1 MEEENA
7 AAAQENGA
15 DVSQQDAP
23 TGYPYQQDLYPHYH
37 HPYPY
42 YPYPY
47 PHPPQKSSL
56 DTATLALVISAIG
69 LVYWFPPFV
78 LPGVALYLA
87 GKARKEIEAGMP
99 VAYNAATFVK
109 VARGLAIAGIVI
121 AGLFMLFIFV
131 AIVLAAA
138 YGR

>member
-1 MEEENA
+1 MEEENT
-7 AAAQENGA
+7 AAAQENGT
-15 DVSQQDAP
+15 DVSQQDAS

-69 LVYWFPPFV
+69 L
-78 LPGVALYLA
+78 ALYLA